1 LPYGFSGGFRRYG
14 MEIFYWVGGIIAAGL
29 LIYLLIALLKPEIF
43 S

>member
-1 LPYGFSGGFRRYG
+1 

-29 LIYLLIALLKPEIF
+29 LFYLMIALLKPEIF

>member
-1 LPYGFSGGFRRYG
+1 MTP
-14 MEIFYWVGGIIAAGL
+14 IYWIGGIISLGL